1 MRTTIQCFLP
11 YVDEQQVKATVEG
24 LKESSLVSKI
34 TLLATDPEAKACL
47 GCDLLHIDSLNSS
60 ATMLAIAE
68 HCDSDYLLLYTK
80 QNTLVMGYLAMDRF
94 VQLARDSKAG
104 MAYSDYYTVVEGK
117 KANAPVIDY
126 QFGSLRDDFNLSLIH
141 I

>member
-34 TLLATDPEAKACL
+34 TLLATDPEAKTCL

-68 HCDSDYLLLYTK
+68 HCDSDYLVSHPEKLFTRDEILALLTH
-80 QNTLVMGYLAMDRF
+80 TAECPARISALSRRSGGY
-94 VQLARDSKAG
+94 
-104 MAYSDYYTVVEGK
+104 
-117 KANAPVIDY
+117 
-126 QFGSLRDDFNLSLIH
+126 
-141 I
+141 